1 MINSKISA
9 ALATQLD
16 TLDLPTHW
24 ENAKFTPTNGQ
35 IYLSESLLSGDTTP
49 VGIASAASDEFSGV
63 YQVLVYAP
71 ADANKG
77 PARSTADD
85 VAAAFQR
92 GDRLVYDGVTVTIQR
107 TTQNPSFMSG
117 DRFVIPVSVTYRAF
131 A

>member
-16 TLDLPTHW
+16 TVDLPTHW
-24 ENAKFTPTNGQ
+24 ENSKFTPPAGG
-35 IYLSESLLSGDTTP
+35 IYLSESLLTGDTIP
-49 VGIASAASDEFSGV
+49 VGVASAASDEFGGI

-71 ADANKG
+71 MDGNKG
-77 PARSTADD
+77 PARAAADD

-92 GDRLVYDGVTVTIQR
+92 GDRLTYDDVTVTIQR
-107 TTQNPSFMSG
+107 TTQNAAFTSG
-117 DRFVIPVSVTYRAF
+117 DRWVIPVSVTYRAF

>member
-1 MINSKISA
+1 
-9 ALATQLD
+9 
-16 TLDLPTHW
+16 
-24 ENAKFTPTNGQ
+24 
-35 IYLSESLLSGDTTP
+35 LSETLLSGDTIP
-49 VGIASAASDEFSGV
+49 VGIANAASDEFGGV

-77 PARSTADD
+77 PARLVADD

-107 TTQNPSFMSG
+107 TTQNPAFMSG
-117 DRFVIPVSVTYRAF
+117 DRFVIPVSITYRAF

>member
-16 TLDLPTHW
+16 TLGLPTHW
-24 ENAKFTPTNGQ
+24 ENAKFIPPAGN
-35 IYLSESLLSGDTTP
+35 IYLSETLLSGDTIP
-49 VGIASAASDEFSGV
+49 VGVASAASDEFGGV

-77 PARSTADD
+77 AARSTADD

-107 TTQNPSFMSG
+107 TTQNPAFMSG
-117 DRFVIPVSVTYRAF
+117 ERFVIPVSITYRAF

>member
-9 ALATQLD
+9 ALATQLN

-24 ENAKFTPTNGQ
+24 ENAKFIPPAGD
-35 IYLSESLLSGDTTP
+35 IYLSESLLSGDTNP
-49 VGIASAASDEFSGV
+49 VGIASASSNEFGGI

-107 TTQNPSFMSG
+107 TTQNPPFMSG

>member
-9 ALATQLD
+9 ALATQLN
-16 TLDLPTHW
+16 TLELPTHW
-24 ENAKFTPTNGQ
+24 ENAKFIPPAGD
-35 IYLSESLLSGDTTP
+35 IYLSETLLSGDTIP
-49 VGIASAASDEFSGV
+49 VGVSSAASDEFGGV

-77 PARSTADD
+77 PARATADN

-107 TTQNPSFMSG
+107 TTQNPAFMSG

>member
-9 ALATQLD
+9 ALATQLN
-16 TLDLPTHW
+16 TLELPTHW
-24 ENAKFTPTNGQ
+24 ENAKFIPPAGE
-35 IYLSESLLSGDTTP
+35 IYLSESLLSGDTIA
-49 VGIASAASDEFSGV
+49 VGVSSAASDEFGGV

-77 PARSTADD
+77 PARSIADD

-107 TTQNPSFMSG
+107 TTQNPAFMSG
-117 DRFVIPVSVTYRAF
+117 DRFVIPVSITYRAF

>member
-9 ALATQLD
+9 ALATQLN
-16 TLDLPTHW
+16 TLGLPTHW
-24 ENAKFTPTNGQ
+24 ENAKFIPPAGD
-35 IYLSESLLSGDTTP
+35 IYLSETLLSGDTIP
-49 VGIASAASDEFSGV
+49 VGFASAASDEFGGV

-77 PARSTADD
+77 PARATADD

-107 TTQNPSFMSG
+107 TTQNPAFMSG

-131 A
+131 T

>member
-9 ALATQLD
+9 ALATQLN
-16 TLDLPTHW
+16 TLELPTHW
-24 ENAKFTPTNGQ
+24 ENAKFIPPAGD
-35 IYLSESLLSGDTTP
+35 IYLSETLLSGDTIP
-49 VGIASAASDEFSGV
+49 VGIANAASDEFGGV

-77 PARSTADD
+77 PARLVADD

-107 TTQNPSFMSG
+107 TTQNPAFMSG
-117 DRFVIPVSVTYRAF
+117 DRFVIPVSITYRAF

>member
-24 ENAKFTPTNGQ
+24 ENSKFTPVAGQ
-35 IYLSESLLSGDTTP
+35 IYLSESLLTGDTIP
-49 VGIASAASDEFSGV
+49 VGVASAASDEFGGV

-71 ADANKG
+71 MDANKG
-77 PARSTADD
+77 PARSTADN

-92 GDRLVYDGVTVTIQR
+92 GDRLSYDGVTVTIQR
-107 TTQNPSFMSG
+107 TTQNPSFVSG
-117 DRFVIPVSVTYRAF
+117 DRWVIPVSVTYRAF

>member
-24 ENAKFTPTNGQ
+24 ENAKFIPPAGE
-35 IYLSESLLSGDTTP
+35 IYLSETLLSGETLP
-49 VGIASAASDEFSGV
+49 VGVASAASDEFGGV

-92 GDRLVYDGVTVTIQR
+92 GDRLVYDDVTVTIQR
-107 TTQNPSFMSG
+107 TTQNPAFMSG

>member
-9 ALATQLD
+9 ALATQLN
-16 TLDLPTHW
+16 TLGLPTHW
-24 ENAKFTPTNGQ
+24 ENAKFIPPAGE
-35 IYLSESLLSGDTTP
+35 IYLSESLLSGDTIA
-49 VGIASAASDEFSGV
+49 VGVSSAASDEFGGV

-77 PARSTADD
+77 PARATADD

-107 TTQNPSFMSG
+107 TTQNPAFMSG

-131 A
+131 S